1 MKFLECMAK
10 FIGYTV
16 MSFLGI
22 IIIGIS
28 AIEIGDMLT
37 RDEGRN

>member
-1 MKFLECMAK
+1 MRFLECMAK

-16 MSFLGI
+16 MSFLVITITGI
-22 IIIGIS
+22 FYV
-28 AIEIGDMLT
+28 EIGDILT

>member
-1 MKFLECMAK
+1 MKFLNCIAK

-22 IIIGIS
+22 IITGIL

-37 RDEGRN
+37 KDEGRN